1 MKKKKNYFDEQEE
14 DALKR
19 YLNPDTP
26 SKEKATLF
34 YNILYP
40 ALENLV
46 EGVINM
52 PKFHS
57 LINITKDQ
65 LKAYGFEK
73 VIVEMHKFDP
83 DKVSKK
89 TGEKVKAYSFFS
101 TVAKN
106 EMVQRNKKANK
117 VGKMFDDSVDIAH
130 CADLHNASPNV
141 TFEQLINECI
151 EQIEN
156 RMRSENF
163 SEEKKLFANELIG
176 LLQDWHNFDFDNKFE
191 FREILQERLGLSSLQ
206 VLKYLKEMKIKI
218 FR

>member
-1 MKKKKNYFDEQEE
+1 MKKKNYFDEQEE
-14 DALKR
+14 AALRR
-19 YLNPDTP
+19 YLDPETP

-57 LINITKDQ
+57 LINIPRDQ

-83 DKVSKK
+83 NKVSKK
-89 TGEKVKAYSFFS
+89 TGEQVKAYSFFG

-117 VGKMFDDSVDIAH
+117 VGKMFDDSVIIENQ
-130 CADLHNASPNV
+130 ADVYKTSQAV

-156 RMRSENF
+156 RMRDENF
-163 SEEKKLFANELIG
+163 SEEKKAFANELIT
-176 LLQDWHNFDFDNKFE
+176 LLKDWHNLDFDNKFE

>member
-1 MKKKKNYFDEQEE
+1 MKKKNYFDEQEE
-14 DALKR
+14 AALRR
-19 YLNPDTP
+19 YLDIETP
-26 SKEKATLF
+26 SKDKAALF

-83 DKVSKK
+83 NKVSKK
-89 TGEKVKAYSFFS
+89 TGEQVKAYSFFS

-117 VGKMFDDSVDIAH
+117 VGKMFDDSVIIENQ
-130 CADLHNASPNV
+130 ADVYKTSQAV

-156 RMRSENF
+156 RMRDENF
-163 SEEKKLFANELIG
+163 SEEKKAFANELIT
-176 LLQDWHNFDFDNKFE
+176 LLKDWHNLDFDNKFE

>member
-1 MKKKKNYFDEQEE
+1 MKKKNYFDEQEE
-14 DALKR
+14 AALRK
-19 YLNPDTP
+19 YLDIETP
-26 SKEKATLF
+26 SKDKAALF

-83 DKVSKK
+83 NKVSKK
-89 TGEKVKAYSFFS
+89 TGEQVKAYSFFG

-117 VGKMFDDSVDIAH
+117 VGKMFDDSVIIENQ
-130 CADLHNASPNV
+130 ADVYKTSQAV

-156 RMRSENF
+156 RMRDENF
-163 SEEKKLFANELIG
+163 SEEKKAFANELIA
-176 LLQDWHNFDFDNKFE
+176 LLKDWHNLEFDNKFE
-191 FREILQERLGLSSLQ
+191 FREILQEKLGLSSLQ

>member
-1 MKKKKNYFDEQEE
+1 MKKKNYFDEQEE
-14 DALKR
+14 AALRK
-19 YLNPDTP
+19 YLDPATP
-26 SKEKATLF
+26 SKDKAALF

-83 DKVSKK
+83 NKVSKK
-89 TGEKVKAYSFFS
+89 TGEQVKAYSFFG

-117 VGKMFDDSVDIAH
+117 VGKMFDDSVIIENQ
-130 CADLHNASPNV
+130 ADVYKTSQAV

-156 RMRSENF
+156 RMRDENF
-163 SEEKKLFANELIG
+163 SEEKKAFANELIA
-176 LLQDWHNFDFDNKFE
+176 LLKDWHNLEFDNKFE
-191 FREILQERLGLSSLQ
+191 FREILQEKLGLSSLQ

>member
-1 MKKKKNYFDEQEE
+1 MKKKNYFDEQEE
-14 DALKR
+14 AALRK
-19 YLNPDTP
+19 YLDIETP
-26 SKEKATLF
+26 SKDKAALF

-83 DKVSKK
+83 NKVSKK
-89 TGEKVKAYSFFS
+89 TGEQVKAYSFFS

-117 VGKMFDDSVDIAH
+117 VGKMFDDSVIIENQ
-130 CADLHNASPNV
+130 ADVYKTSQAV

-156 RMRSENF
+156 RMRDENF
-163 SEEKKLFANELIG
+163 SEEKKAFANELIA
-176 LLQDWHNFDFDNKFE
+176 LLKDWHNLEFDNKFE
-191 FREILQERLGLSSLQ
+191 FREILHGKLGLSSLQ

>member
-14 DALKR
+14 AALRK
-19 YLNPDTP
+19 YLDPETP
-26 SKEKATLF
+26 SKEKSVLF

-57 LINITKDQ
+57 LINITKEQ

-83 DKVSKK
+83 NKVSKK
-89 TGEKVKAYSFFS
+89 TGEKVKAYSFFG

-117 VGKMFDDSVDIAH
+117 VGKMFDDSIIIENQ
-130 CADLHNASPNV
+130 ADVYKTSQVV
-141 TFEQLINECI
+141 TFEQLIKECI

-156 RMRSENF
+156 RMKEENF
-163 SEEKKLFANELIG
+163 SEEKKVFANELII
-176 LLQDWHNFDFDNKFE
+176 LLKDWHNLDFENKFE
-191 FREILQERLGLSSLQ
+191 FREILQEKLGLSSLQ
-206 VLKYLKEMKIKI
+206 VLKYLKEMKVKI
-218 FR
+218 LK